1 MADKQPEKL
10 KMKRK
15 RSKVNSKVMNE
26 ISLEDVVRAGG
37 DEVSAL
43 SFCIKW
49 FACRNVKYHACGRYN
64 VLAASAYKV
73 NMFIKLRP
81 NLSL

>member
-26 ISLEDVVRAGG
+26 ISLEDVVRA

-43 SFCIKW
+43 SFLSNGL
-49 FACRNVKYHACGRYN
+49 RVRTLNTTHAVGIMCWP
-64 VLAASAYKV
+64 LALTRLTCLL
-73 NMFIKLRP
+73 N
-81 NLSL
+81 